1 MIGIYGDSFADLN
14 PQHLHN
20 RKKEIW
26 PWGLWLG
33 EYYNEKVEC
42 HALSATPIWY
52 SYQKFLDTY
61 RKYDKIVFTYT
72 NYRRWN
78 TLSDKYVMLSHIRD
92 EVDVPLLIPEFQ
104 SIGKLLVDAFPVL
117 YRDELNKFIY
127 QHVFNEVNRLCKK
140 YNIKIVNLMP
150 FENTTYYFPKGIGE
164 VIDFSQ
170 TTGPVVTGVMTIS
183 HKEIDFTP
191 RLRERLQTK
200 NDLRH
205 CHLNSYNNKMLANI
219 IFENLHTTNVK
230 NVSGDVRFKYD
241 DEYLIHAFDET
252 DV

>member
-14 PQHLHN
+14 PQHLHD
-20 RKKEIW
+20 RKKEVW

-33 EYYNEKVEC
+33 EHYKTKVES

-61 RKYDKIVFTYT
+61 RKYDRIVFTYT

-78 TLSDKYVMLSHIRD
+78 TLADKYVMLSHIKD
-92 EVDVPLLIPEFQ
+92 EADVPYLIPEYQ
-104 SIGKLLVDAFPVL
+104 AIGRLLVDAFPIL

-150 FENTTYYFPKGIGE
+150 FENTTYYFPKGVGE
-164 VIDFSQ
+164 VIDFSH
-170 TTGPVVTGVMTIS
+170 TSGPVITGLLNITNR
-183 HKEIDFTP
+183 EIDESP
-191 RLRERLQTK
+191 RLLARLKHK

-205 CHLNSYNNKMLANI
+205 CHLNSYNNQMVANI
-219 IFENLHTTNVK
+219 IFENFQTTNVK
-230 NVSGDVRFKYD
+230 NISDDNRFKFD
-241 DEYLIHAFDET
+241 DKFLAHAFDN
-252 DV
+252 DD